1 MVNLLGV
8 SAAETAPVDIPDSG
22 PARLDHFVRQRIG
35 TMRISHYEL
44 ARRGGPNRTTLH
56 KAVNGAGKLRESTL
70 ARLDLTLGWAPGS
83 SAGVLAGG
91 IPQTRMV
98 TGPDDEHAV
107 TVLRAATTMVVEA
120 SELMTT
126 VQSLLRDLIGHNEPA
141 DGKQ

>member
-1 MVNLLGV
+1 MVNFVVV

-22 PARLDHFVRQRIG
+22 PARLDHFVRQRINK
-35 TMRISHYEL
+35 MRISHYEL

-56 KAVNGAGKLRESTL
+56 KAVNGAGRLRESTL

-91 IPQTRMV
+91 IPQTRIV
-98 TGPDDEHAV
+98 TGPDDEHVV

-120 SELMTT
+120 SKLMTT
-126 VQSLLRDLIGHNEPA
+126 VHSLLRDLIGHDEAA
-141 DGKQ
+141 DGEQ